1 MTHEQRSKTLRPYLD
16 KRNAMNTTYKKC
28 YLRKTGNIIHNI
40 IIIGTKQYPYFIVTT
55 NVVSDMAG
63 LL

>member
-1 MTHEQRSKTLRPYLD
+1 MFC
-16 KRNAMNTTYKKC
+16 TYSF
-28 YLRKTGNIIHNI
+28 YMMLPVFSAGSIIHNI

-63 LL
+63 LS